1 MAKHRAMSAQGVKAR
16 TLVGGVM
23 AGGAMALAVPMGM
36 AHAAP
41 TTDTPGP
48 THTGDKSAD
57 AVQRPAFDN
66 PAPVVRVAQ
75 AIGDNIYNDKT
86 PLNAA
91 LNASPLGT
99 GYHIR
104 MGTPSTGQL
113 IDNPDFPDDPTA
125 PEQIL
130 DPGSNGSN
138 GGQLN
143 LAYAAIPYGA
153 LGGPKEE
160 DLPGTLP
167 AAFAPSYPVTAPET
181 QNLKR
186 SSVQTNCLSK
196 RVCV

>member
-1 MAKHRAMSAQGVKAR
+1 MAKHRAMSPQGLKAR

-23 AGGAMALAVPMGM
+23 AGGAMAMAVPMG
-36 AHAAP
+36 AASAE
-41 TTDTPGP
+41 P

-104 MGTPSTGQL
+104 MGTPSTGEQ
-113 IDNPDFPDDPTA
+113 IPNPDFDDSLPPSEDN
-125 PEQIL
+125 PETIL
-130 DPGSNGSN
+130 DPGTNGSN
-138 GGQLN
+138 VGQLN

-160 DLPGTLP
+160 DLPGVLP
-167 AAFAPSYPVTAPET
+167 AHFAPTYPVTAP
-181 QNLKR
+181 QSVFR
-186 SSVQTNCLSK
+186 SSVQSNCLSVRGTCAK
-196 RVCV
+196 